1 MAPVGEKRIDVDAQ
15 PPAFAGRAAIVAD
28 APEPTDV
35 PNLDLLLGGGLLR
48 GSLVIAIGPPGSG
61 KTTLANQMAFAAAR
75 RGRTALVL
83 TALSEPTSKLLEH
96 LRSYAFFDPDLV
108 GESIQFLSL
117 QQFLDRGLEATGA
130 EIIAAA
136 RQNRAGFVVLDGFR
150 GVRGAEVDP
159 QMARQFLYD
168 VGTTLSL
175 QGATTLITSEAN
187 SHDPAFYPEM
197 TTADVIIGLQHDLVG
212 VRQYRGVE
220 IIKARGGAPLPGLH
234 TLVLDDA
241 GVRIFPRLEARV
253 SAPVPS
259 RRTSQESQTA
269 QGSQAAAE
277 GLPPLPAGADAE
289 LTRPAPQGRSGE
301 PQSFSGGVADPD
313 EGRVAFGLPELDAL
327 LHGGLTEHTSTL
339 LGGTLGVGKTMLA
352 LHFALEGL
360 RKGEKALY
368 LGFRETAEQLV
379 RRADAFD
386 LGPDLRAGLAPGG
399 DLTLVRWEPVELNP
413 DVIAD
418 RLLLLLERTGARRL
432 VIDSVLE
439 LVRAVGETAH
449 RERVHNYLAALLA
462 ALRQRGVTTLFVTE
476 TSAAT
481 APDLDL
487 TAQSISILAENVLL
501 LQQVRYRRQL
511 RRIVSVLKMRFSDYD
526 VTSREFLIA
535 PPDGVKVLTLQESG
549 DAVLA
554 RIAQQQGDLSAD
566 TMRDLTPERR

>member
-1 MAPVGEKRIDVDAQ
+1 MDAQ

-75 RGRTALVL
+75 RGRTVLVL

-96 LRSYAFFDPDLV
+96 LRSYTFFDPDLV

-220 IIKARGGAPLPGLH
+220 IIKVRGGAPLPGLH
-234 TLVLDDA
+234 TLVLDAA
-241 GVRIFPRLEARV
+241 GVTIFPRLETRV
-253 SAPVPS
+253 AAPLPS
-259 RRTSQESQTA
+259 RRTSPDPGAAVGIPPADPEGQQSG
-269 QGSQAAAE
+269 GSYSF
-277 GLPPLPAGADAE
+277 AGGSVEPDAE
-289 LTRPAPQGRSGE
+289 
-301 PQSFSGGVADPD
+301 
-313 EGRVAFGLPELDAL
+313 RVAFGLPELDAL

-339 LGGTLGVGKTMLA
+339 VGGTLGVGKTMLA
-352 LHFALEGL
+352 LHFVLEGL

-368 LGFRETAEQLV
+368 LGFRETADQLV

-386 LGPDLRAGLAPGG
+386 LGPELRAGLAAGG
-399 DLTLVRWEPVELNP
+399 GLTLIRWEPIELNP

-449 RERVHNYLAALLA
+449 RERVHNYLAAMLA

-476 TSAAT
+476 TSAAV

-566 TMRDLTPERR
+566 TMRDLTAERR